1 MSRDPLTP
9 RSGNTRYGVPA
20 TRLAREARDR
30 LEPLARPTNV
40 EDSAQVTAGTIEQVW
55 TNVLERVE
63 GRVEPKA
70 FETILRRLQPVLLTD
85 REIRLVAPSRLSLT
99 YVTEHLLGVLREA
112 IVEIVGG
119 RQVVVD
125 LSPEDQGELFPTDQR
140 DEKPRPWPGR
150 LNPRYTF
157 DTFIVGA
164 SNQFAHAASKAVA
177 TRPGRH
183 YNPLF
188 VYGRVGLGKT
198 HLVNAIAF
206 EVLRTNPN
214 AHVAYLSS
222 EEFTTDLI
230 SSIRQER
237 MEEFKQRFRA
247 VDVLIVD
254 DVQFLAGRD
263 RTQEEFFH
271 TFNVLHSA
279 GRQIVLTSDVPPQD
293 IRGLEER
300 LRNRFEWGLI
310 ADIQPPDL
318 ETRAAIVERKAE
330 IDGIP
335 LDGDAA
341 VMIAGHVASNVREL
355 EGVLTRLGAQASL
368 AGHRVTAAF
377 VEEHL
382 VRHGSP
388 RTAAVDVDRITTAV
402 CEQFGVERSDVLSR
416 RRSHHIAVP
425 RQVAMYLC
433 RIHLGTSYP
442 RLGEL
447 FGRDHS
453 TVIHAIGTTEAR
465 LQRDTSFQEALERLE
480 RTLGIRQ

>member
-1 MSRDPLTP
+1 VTVGS
-9 RSGNTRYGVPA
+9 
-20 TRLAREARDR
+20 
-30 LEPLARPTNV
+30 V
-40 EDSAQVTAGTIEQVW
+40 EHVW
-55 TNVLERVE
+55 TNVLEHLQH
-63 GRVEPKA
+63 RVEPKA
-70 FETILRRLQPVLLTD
+70 FDTMVRRLQPVLLTD
-85 REIRLVAPSRLSLT
+85 HEIRLLAPSRLSLS
-99 YVTEHLLGVLREA
+99 YVTENLLGLLREA
-112 IVEIVGG
+112 VTEVVGG
-119 RQVVVD
+119 RQIVLD
-125 LSPEDQGELFPTDQR
+125 LSPEGQGELFPTEQGGT
-140 DEKPRPWPGR
+140 KARPSTGR

-157 DTFIVGA
+157 DSFIVGA

-177 TRPGRH
+177 ARPGRH

-188 VYGRVGLGKT
+188 VYGGVGLGKT

-206 EVLRTNPN
+206 EVLRVNPN

-222 EEFTTDLI
+222 EEFTTELI
-230 SSIRQER
+230 SSIRREH
-237 MEEFKQRFRA
+237 MEDFKERFRA

-279 GRQIVLTSDVPPQD
+279 GRQIVLTSDVPPQE

-318 ETRAAIVERKAE
+318 ETRVAIVERKAE
-330 IDGIP
+330 LDGIS
-335 LDGDAA
+335 LDDDAA
-341 VMIAGHVASNVREL
+341 MLIAEHVASNVREL

-368 AGHRVTAAF
+368 AGYRVTAAF

-382 VRHGSP
+382 VKHGTP
-388 RTAAVDVDRITTAV
+388 RERGLDMDRITMVV
-402 CEQFGVERSDVLSR
+402 CEHFGVERADLLSR
-416 RRSHHIAVP
+416 RRSRHIATP

-433 RIHLGTSYP
+433 RVHLGISYP

-453 TVIHAIGTTEAR
+453 TAIHAVETTQVR
-465 LQRDTSFQEALERLE
+465 LQRDMGFQDALERIE
-480 RTLGIRQ
+480 RVLGVRQ